1 MAMQSESTDISH
13 GDSPVSA
20 TLGPGER
27 SQTLPCARAVPRVLV
42 ADNDVSLRDLIAD
55 LFAFEGFFVTE
66 ANDDVSVFQCVHG
79 GPAYLAEQFD
89 LLVLGFQ
96 SRGAL
101 GMDTLTRL
109 RNSGCRTPVIVL
121 ASRSQ
126 SELVPHLNELDALF
140 LSKPFALENLRVLA
154 NHVIRAYQYGLSQA
168 ASSALRLSNCGQGS
182 IDTCDPTASA
192 ATSSM
197 NAARS
202 A

>member
-1 MAMQSESTDISH
+1 MVMQFESTDISY
-13 GDSPVSA
+13 GDSPVSG

-42 ADNDVSLRDLIAD
+42 ADNDESLRDLIAD
-55 LFAFEGFFVTE
+55 VFAFEGYFVTE
-66 ANDDVSVFQCVHG
+66 AKDDVSVFQCVHG
-79 GPAYLAEQFD
+79 VPGYPAEQFD

-101 GMDTLTRL
+101 GIDTLTKL

-154 NHVIRAYQYGLSQA
+154 NHVIRAYQYGFSQV
-168 ASSALRLSNCGQGS
+168 SPSALTLTNSGQGS
-182 IDTCDPTASA
+182 IDTCDPPPPQQKAV
-192 ATSSM
+192 
-197 NAARS
+197 
-202 A
+202 